1 MPEGIGFE
9 SLLIALG
16 LTLLAGM
23 STGLGGI
30 LAFFTRADNKRIL
43 SWAMGLSAGVMIYVS
58 FMEMMPEAIGK
69 LSAAFAGKLGNI
81 CSLAGFF
88 GGMGLIALIDLL
100 VPEAQNPHE
109 EHSTALLR
117 SDASTAQPAHNLK
130 RTGTL
135 LALAIGIHN
144 FPEGMA
150 TFVSALEGWDIALPI
165 VAAIAIHNIPEGIAV
180 SVPIYQATGNR
191 SKAIRYT
198 LMSGLAEPAGAI
210 VGALFLMPFWTPAL
224 SGWVLAAV
232 AGIMVYISFDEL
244 LPGAHQY
251 GHHHIAIIGVIMGM
265 ALMALSLLLF

>member
-1 MPEGIGFE
+1 MPNGIGIE
-9 SLLIALG
+9 SLLVALG

-23 STGLGGI
+23 STGIGGL
-30 LAFFTRADNKRIL
+30 LAFFTRTDNKRLL
-43 SWAMGLSAGVMIYVS
+43 SWAMGLSAGVMVYVS

-69 LSAAFAGKLGNI
+69 LSQTFTGKLGNLYGLI
-81 CSLAGFF
+81 GFF

-109 EHSTALLR
+109 EHSTALLDKTP
-117 SDASTAQPAHNLK
+117 SSNHGHDLK
-130 RTGTL
+130 RTGIL

-180 SVPIYQATGNR
+180 SVPIYQTTGNR
-191 SKAIRYT
+191 SKALRYT
-198 LMSGLAEPAGAI
+198 LLSGLAEPAGAL
-210 VGALFLMPFWTPAL
+210 VGALFLLPFWTSAI

-251 GHHHIAIIGVIMGM
+251 GHHHMAIIGLIMGM